1 MDELA
6 KYQIYSGLKPIQQAL
21 SQTSRQIRIINALPD
36 MDPNE
41 KRQNIDALY
50 ITRINIARQGLK
62 MIREMDSII
71 SSKGPKKGNSNL

>member
-1 MDELA
+1 
-6 KYQIYSGLKPIQQAL
+6 
-21 SQTSRQIRIINALPD
+21 
-36 MDPNE
+36 MDPDE